1 MSHLL
6 FDRTGAT
13 ARTVLKAAIGRGDK
27 PRNHWPA
34 PPARYQAAAVAAMLL
49 ALGVATLVT
58 Q

>member
-1 MSHLL
+1 
-6 FDRTGAT
+6 
-13 ARTVLKAAIGRGDK
+13 VLKAAIGRGDK